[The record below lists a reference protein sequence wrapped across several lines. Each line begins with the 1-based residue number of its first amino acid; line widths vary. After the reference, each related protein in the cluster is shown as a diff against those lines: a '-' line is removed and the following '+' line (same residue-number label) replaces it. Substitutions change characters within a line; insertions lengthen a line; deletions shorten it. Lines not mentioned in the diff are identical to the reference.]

1 MCAIGRRSERQ
12 THTIRFYLPLGL
24 TENSCVLRTLTP
36 HKTFPSLLFSFL
48 LFSPP
53 FNVRQNHGIPSPTVP
68 PFCSRTIYVNPRL
81 SASPDNHTPRTRMA
95 PLLFDPFPFFSSSSF
110 TVDHAGHDRQIYQA
124 HTQSHRSSW
133 CHFELV
139 VPRMHRMK
147 SPSKRHASPGSHPSQ
162 TSSTQASSTMINFT
176 SKGRHIF
183 RPKLFPPVSD
193 CAASPKA
200 EDQKR
205 KWYYY

>member
-1 MCAIGRRSERQ
+1 VGE
-12 THTIRFYLPLGL
+12 
-24 TENSCVLRTLTP
+24 
-36 HKTFPSLLFSFL
+36 
-48 LFSPP
+48 
-53 FNVRQNHGIPSPTVP
+53 PTVGDGGGMWKR
-68 PFCSRTIYVNPRL
+68 CNPRL
-81 SASPDNHTPRTRMA
+81 SASPGNRTFRTRMA
-95 PLLFDPFPFFSSSSF
+95 PLLFDPSPFFSSSSF
-110 TVDHAGHDRQIYQA
+110 TVSHAGHDRQIYQA

-200 EDQKR
+200 EELKAEVVLLLGLHVIKNISDDSMTVT
-205 KWYYY
+205 